1 MPIYEVTVTRSG
13 VPYETWE
20 ADTTDLA
27 SAIAACRAERTD
39 NGTHDA
45 TTDTYRAAKPNAVSD
60 NLALLFASLDL
71 ARHFPTLYADTTSTL

>member
-27 SAIAACRAERTD
+27 SAIAACRAERIA
-39 NGTHDA
+39 NGTHDP

-60 NLALLFASLDL
+60 NLALLFASLDIANRFR
-71 ARHFPTLYADTTSTL
+71 ARSSAHA